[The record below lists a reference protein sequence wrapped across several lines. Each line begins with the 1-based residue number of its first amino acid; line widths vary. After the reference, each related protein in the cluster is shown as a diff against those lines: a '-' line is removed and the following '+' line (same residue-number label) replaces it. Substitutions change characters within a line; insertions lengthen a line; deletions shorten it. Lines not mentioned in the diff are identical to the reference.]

1 MPPNSRPHDPD
12 LPRKQVGRFQ
22 LCARIMKT
30 EHKHKNQLCYTGI
43 FVLMDWFDWKHFSAY
58 TSIDVT
64 AYRSRV
70 TYELRI
76 WPTSSLRWLIQH
88 HPRNQIVWSSN
99 SLREGGQCGV
109 KPFFSQPHTRYKWL
123 TSLFF
128 HQSENYVLF
137 AWQSNFAYAW
147 VQYLTHSLRALN
159 LNIVILLHC

>member
-1 MPPNSRPHDPD
+1 MSPNSRPHDPD

-22 LCARIMKT
+22 LCARIMKLNIST
-30 EHKHKNQLCYTGI
+30 KTNFVTRESLFWWTG
-43 FVLMDWFDWKHFSAY
+43 LDWKHFSAY

-128 HQSENYVLF
+128 HQPENYVLF
-137 AWQSNFAYAW
+137 AWQSDFAYAW

-159 LNIVILLHC
+159 LNIVIPFHC